1 MTVQDNIPSIVT
13 EIDQILVQLNTLSAS
28 QSQDDRAAIAA
39 VLERVRRVLVTL
51 PNRAESPNTIAQ
63 QSTAQ
68 EIAQMVLSRIDSRLG
83 DWFELLQLEVEQL
96 RQQRQSSIGEM
107 RQQKEQSQKAIAD
120 SISALMDSCSET
132 IQQKLSQ
139 ALGNLEKQSLEP
151 QLSGLEQF
159 ERIQQQSE
167 HLLMSLDSSLR
178 TVFSTLEQDL
188 QGYYDSLS
196 QGLERMHSLGQQ
208 GEAKFLAYFQR
219 LTHQIEKTQL
229 LPLQSPEAELNALMS
244 DFNEETIVTPSSP
257 EEVLEEIE
265 EIEEI
270 DTIAALTD
278 LVAPEFLV
286 NESKSYDGW
295 YLGID
300 FGTEGLAA
308 VLFHGRAQQV
318 YPLAWIG
325 DDTSRFR
332 LPAHVYFESDSETQ
346 KFSFVLGAAAK
357 VKAKEKTGIF
367 VENLKENLNLTA
379 AEENSFQQAV
389 EALFAT
395 LIPISAKSGGELP
408 VALGLSEDSFR
419 QVLSQLDG
427 VILSCPTGWGELYR
441 DRLRQIVL
449 KTQLVAKAEQVF
461 FVEEAI
467 AVLIANLALHPI
479 APTTTLV
486 IHAGAMT
493 TELALVD
500 IPDNDRTLAKS
511 DITLESIAYGG
522 REIDQDILV
531 QLIYPQWI
539 SQLNPSIPRLDEEP
553 PQPGEPDFYKR
564 ENLRLRLR
572 SHPIGNSFLEAANL
586 TKLILQEQEEFKTQL
601 GNRAWG
607 VKRQDF
613 IQTIVA
619 PYLEK
624 IELGI
629 DLLLAQTGKSQNAI
643 AQVICSGG
651 TTLAVWH
658 RLTIWLT
665 EKLPNAT
672 LIQSTDEDT
681 GNQVATGLA
690 CLPLFPLIFER

>member
-1 MTVQDNIPSIVT
+1 VTVQDDIPSIVT
-13 EIDQILVQLNTLSAS
+13 DLDQILVRINTLPDPWSS
-28 QSQDDRAAIAA
+28 DDRAAIAA
-39 VLERVRRVLVTL
+39 VLERTREVLVAL
-51 PNRAESPNTIAQ
+51 PNRSEPSNTIAQ

-68 EIAQMVLSRIDSRLG
+68 EIAQMVISRIDSRLG
-83 DWFELLQLEVEQL
+83 NWFELLQMEVEQL
-96 RQQRQSSIGEM
+96 RQQRQSLIGEM
-107 RQQKEQSQKAIAD
+107 RQQKEQHQEAIAEG
-120 SISALMDSCSET
+120 ITALVESCSAT
-132 IQQKLSQ
+132 VQQKLSQ
-139 ALGNLEKQSLEP
+139 ALGQLERQSLEP
-151 QLSGLEQF
+151 QLSGVEQF
-159 ERIQQQSE
+159 EKLQQRSDR
-167 HLLMSLDSSLR
+167 LLMSLDSSLR

-229 LPLQSPEAELNALMS
+229 SPIQSPEAELNALMS
-244 DFNEETIVTPSSP
+244 DFNEETIAEPSP
-257 EEVLEEIE
+257 PAEVFEEEF
-265 EIEEI
+265 EEI
-270 DTIAALTD
+270 DTITALTD
-278 LVAPEFLV
+278 LVAPQFLSQ
-286 NESKSYDGW
+286 ETKTYDGW

-308 VLFHGRAQQV
+308 VLFHGRAQQI
-318 YPLAWIG
+318 YPLAWIS

-357 VKAKEKTGIF
+357 VKAKEKNGIF
-367 VENLKENLNLTA
+367 VENLKENLHLTTSG
-379 AEENSFQQAV
+379 ESSFQQAA

-395 LIPISAKSGGELP
+395 LIPIGATGGELP

-419 QVLSQLDG
+419 QVLERLDG
-427 VILSCPTGWGELYR
+427 VILSSPTGWGEPYR
-441 DRLRQIVL
+441 DRLRQTVL
-449 KTQLVAKAEQVF
+449 KTQLVTEAERIF

-467 AVLIANLALHPI
+467 AVLIANLALHPLDP
-479 APTTTLV
+479 ATTLV

-500 IPDNDRTLAKS
+500 IPDDDRALAKS

-522 REIDQDILV
+522 RAIDQDILI
-531 QLIYPQWI
+531 QLLYPQWL
-539 SQLNPSIPRLDEEP
+539 SQLNPSIPKLDEEP

-564 ENLRLRLR
+564 ENLRLRLG
-572 SHPIGNSFLEAANL
+572 SHPIGHSFLEAANL
-586 TKLILQEQEEFKTQL
+586 TKLILQEQEEFNTRL

-607 VKRQDF
+607 VKRQDY
-613 IQTIVA
+613 IQKIVA

-629 DLLLAQTGKSQNAI
+629 DLLLARTGKSKTAI

-658 RLTIWLT
+658 SLTKWLT

-690 CLPLFPLIFER
+690 CLPLFPFIFEQ

>member
-1 MTVQDNIPSIVT
+1 MTVQDDISSIVT
-13 EIDQILVQLNTLSAS
+13 ELDQILVRLNTLPDPWSS
-28 QSQDDRAAIAA
+28 DDRAAIAA
-39 VLERVRRVLVTL
+39 IIERVRGVLVAL
-51 PNRAESPNTIAQ
+51 PSRADSNTIAQ

-68 EIAQMVLSRIDSRLG
+68 EIAQIVLSRIDSRLG

-96 RQQRQSSIGEM
+96 RQQRQSLIGEI
-107 RQQKEQSQKAIAD
+107 RQQKEQHQEAIAH
-120 SISALMDSCSET
+120 SIAALIDNCSET
-132 IQQKLSQ
+132 LQQKLSQ
-139 ALGNLEKQSLEP
+139 ALGNLERSSLNP
-151 QLSGLEQF
+151 QPGLEQF
-159 ERIQQQSE
+159 ERVQQQSE
-167 HLLMSLDSSLR
+167 RLLLSLDSSLR
-178 TVFSTLEQDL
+178 MVFSTLEQDL

-196 QGLERMHSLGQQ
+196 QGLERMHGLGQQ

-219 LTHQIEKTQL
+219 LTHQLEKTQL
-229 LPLQSPEAELNALMS
+229 SPSNQSPEAELTALMS
-244 DFNEETIVTPSSP
+244 DFNQETIVTPSPP

-265 EIEEI
+265 EIE
-270 DTIAALTD
+270 TITVLTD
-278 LVAPEFLV
+278 LVAPQFLA
-286 NESKSYDGW
+286 NETKFYDGW

-308 VLFHGRAQQV
+308 VLFHGRSQQI

-325 DDTSRFR
+325 DDASHFR
-332 LPAHVYFESDSETQ
+332 LPSHVYFESDSETQ

-357 VKAKEKTGIF
+357 VKAKEQTGIF
-367 VENLKENLNLTA
+367 VENLKENLHLTA
-379 AEENSFQQAV
+379 AGENSFQQAV

-395 LIPISAKSGGELP
+395 LIPISASGSELP
-408 VALGLSEDSFR
+408 VALGLSEDSFK

-427 VILSCPTGWGELYR
+427 VILSCPTGWGEPYR
-441 DRLRQIVL
+441 DRLRQTVL
-449 KTQLVAKAEQVF
+449 KTQLVTEAERVF

-467 AVLIANLALHPI
+467 AVLIANLALHPLVP
-479 APTTTLV
+479 ATTLV

-500 IPDNDRTLAKS
+500 IPDDDRTLAKS

-522 REIDQDILV
+522 RAIDQDILV
-531 QLIYPQWI
+531 QLLYPQWL

-572 SHPIGNSFLEAANL
+572 SHPIGHSFLEAANL
-586 TKLILQEQEEFKTQL
+586 TKLILQEQEEFNTRL

-629 DLLLAQTGKSQNAI
+629 DLLLAQKGKSQSAI
-643 AQVICSGG
+643 GQVICSGG
-651 TTLAVWH
+651 TTLAVWNS
-658 RLTIWLT
+658 LTTWLT

>member
-1 MTVQDNIPSIVT
+1 
-13 EIDQILVQLNTLSAS
+13 
-28 QSQDDRAAIAA
+28 
-39 VLERVRRVLVTL
+39 
-51 PNRAESPNTIAQ
+51 
-63 QSTAQ
+63 
-68 EIAQMVLSRIDSRLG
+68 
-83 DWFELLQLEVEQL
+83 
-96 RQQRQSSIGEM
+96 
-107 RQQKEQSQKAIAD
+107 
-120 SISALMDSCSET
+120 
-132 IQQKLSQ
+132 
-139 ALGNLEKQSLEP
+139 
-151 QLSGLEQF
+151 
-159 ERIQQQSE
+159 
-167 HLLMSLDSSLR
+167 
-178 TVFSTLEQDL
+178 
-188 QGYYDSLS
+188 
-196 QGLERMHSLGQQ
+196 
-208 GEAKFLAYFQR
+208 
-219 LTHQIEKTQL
+219 
-229 LPLQSPEAELNALMS
+229 
-244 DFNEETIVTPSSP
+244 
-257 EEVLEEIE
+257 
-265 EIEEI
+265 
-270 DTIAALTD
+270 
-278 LVAPEFLV
+278 
-286 NESKSYDGW
+286 
-295 YLGID
+295 LGID

-308 VLFHGRAQQV
+308 VLFHGRAQQI

-357 VKAKEKTGIF
+357 VKAKERTGIF
-367 VENLKENLNLTA
+367 VENLKETLHLTA
-379 AEENSFQQAV
+379 SGENSFQQAV

-395 LIPISAKSGGELP
+395 LIPISASSGGELP
-408 VALGLSEDSFR
+408 VALGLSEDSFK
-419 QVLSQLDG
+419 QVLGQLDG
-427 VILSCPTGWGELYR
+427 VILSCPTGWDEAYR
-441 DRLRQIVL
+441 DRLRKTVL
-449 KTQLVAKAEQVF
+449 KTQLVTQAERIF

-467 AVLIANLALHPI
+467 AVLIANLALHPL
-479 APTTTLV
+479 APVTTLV

-500 IPDNDRTLAKS
+500 IPDDERTLTKN

-522 REIDQDILV
+522 RAIDQDILV
-531 QLIYPQWI
+531 QLLYPQWL

-572 SHPIGNSFLEAANL
+572 SHPIGHSFLEAANL
-586 TKLILQEQEEFKTQL
+586 TKLILQEQEEFNTRL
-601 GNRAWG
+601 GNRPWG

-629 DLLLAQTGKSQNAI
+629 DLLLARTGKSKSAI
-643 AQVICSGG
+643 ASVICSGG

-658 RLTIWLT
+658 SLTTWLT